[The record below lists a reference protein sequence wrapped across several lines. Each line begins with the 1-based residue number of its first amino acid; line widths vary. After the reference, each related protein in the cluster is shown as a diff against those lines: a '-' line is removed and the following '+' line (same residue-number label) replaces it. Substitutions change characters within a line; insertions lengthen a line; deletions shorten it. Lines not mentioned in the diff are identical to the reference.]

1 MALEHQPDYAEAQRI
16 LNSIRWAAQDAIT
29 IYSGFATLLNGILF
43 VLVNLDVKDA
53 YADTFIPGSFQ
64 S

>member
-16 LNSIRWAAQDAIT
+16 LNSTRWAAQDAIT
-29 IYSGFATLLNGILF
+29 TYSGFATLLNGIVF
-43 VLVNLDVKDA
+43 VLVNSDVKDA